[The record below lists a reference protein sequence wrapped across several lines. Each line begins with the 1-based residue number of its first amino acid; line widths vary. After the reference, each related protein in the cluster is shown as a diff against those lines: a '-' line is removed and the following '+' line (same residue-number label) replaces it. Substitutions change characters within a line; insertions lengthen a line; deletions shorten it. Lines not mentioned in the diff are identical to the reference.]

1 LFLENLDKFASMVD
15 GIKHCGMMGN
25 PFGNMMGSITR
36 LGGGAGFTIGGCK
49 LISGGLAIG
58 GDGGFS

>member
-1 LFLENLDKFASMVD
+1 
-15 GIKHCGMMGN
+15 
-25 PFGNMMGSITR
+25 MMGSITR

-58 GDGGFS
+58 GDGGFSWLIVKWEACWIK